1 MGTNGALRG
10 TDFIERGPLVP
21 ILMVLEL
28 LSNVYGE
35 RMCFC
40 EVWSH
45 VTFEGHLF
53 KRKPRLIFFDN
64 CTQGSFVKSFISK
77 PLDLCMDHA
86 P

>member
-10 TDFIERGPLVP
+10 TDFKERGPLVP

-45 VTFEGHLF
+45 VMFEGHLF
-53 KRKPRLIFFDN
+53 KGKPRPYFL
-64 CTQGSFVKSFISK
+64 
-77 PLDLCMDHA
+77 
-86 P
+86 